1 MSRGMD
7 AGVKVFKSPKSKV
20 IQFLRESR
28 ERWKQK
34 VQDAKREWKKARNQ
48 ARAVEKSRQ
57 HWKDVAR
64 DERRRAKQLERELE
78 ELKSFAA
85 PAAGRG

>member
-7 AGVKVFKSPKSKV
+7 AGVKAFKSPKSKV